1 MKFACSLFPLKR
13 NGSEEKKKK
22 RVRKVCYNDFIKII
36 TQGRYI
42 GKLTGSR
49 KPLIGTETIF

>member
-1 MKFACSLFPLKR
+1 MKFAYSLIPLKR
-13 NGSEEKKKK
+13 NGSEEKKK

-49 KPLIGTETIF
+49 KPLIGTGTIF